1 MSNDNVIEII
11 KQPDGRRFVKLP
23 EKHVEKEPELPD
35 LSDSAEVR
43 EIFIKAAKKAALKLV
58 EQLDSNSSAQA
69 ISAAMKILEGAG
81 MSPKRSH
88 AVQDRMATGLQIV
101 FLEGNTTKTVEHEP

>member
-1 MSNDNVIEII
+1 MSKDNVVEIRA
-11 KQPDGRRFVKLP
+11 DGRRFVKLP
-23 EKHVEKEPELPD
+23 DKPIEKEIELPD
-35 LSDSAEVR
+35 LDDSVEVR

-81 MSPKRSH
+81 MSPKRSP
-88 AVQDRMATGLQIV
+88 ATQDKMASGLQIV
-101 FLEGNTTKTVEHEP
+101 FLENNTKTIEGN

>member
-1 MSNDNVIEII
+1 MSKDNIVEII
-11 KQPDGRRFVKLP
+11 KGPDGRRFVNLP
-23 EKHVEKEPELPD
+23 SRQVEKEPPLPE

-81 MSPKRSH
+81 MSPKR
-88 AVQDRMATGLQIV
+88 APAINDRMAAGLNIV
-101 FLEGNTTKTVEHEP
+101 ILDNPPVKVIDHDS